1 MVSLII
7 ALTDHS
13 ESNNDMSNDHMLP
26 WPKNYG
32 DTRRLQKHSKTKVQS
47 MATVLLCFAKGLM
60 PVVTPREAKPSST
73 SASVDDFLSQV
84 LSLLSQ
90 SSYYLQNP
98 LHHIAPYCMLETNIA
113 PPWLFEPRL
122 LKIDSGWWHPFP
134 WPQTNGGSGTSWGQ
148 ETVAC
153 AGRLI
158 QANWKGKTI
167 HPLNDTYCIL
177 VIVISI

>member
-1 MVSLII
+1 MLWLII
-7 ALTDHS
+7 DIIVVNQTMICQTTICCLGQRITVAP
-13 ESNNDMSNDHMLP
+13 EGF
-26 WPKNYG
+26 K
-32 DTRRLQKHSKTKVQS
+32 SKTKVQS

-73 SASVDDFLSQV
+73 SASSRNDFLSQV

-90 SSYYLQNP
+90 SSYCLQNP
-98 LHHIAPYCMLETNIA
+98 LHHIACWKQTLHLPGCLSQDYSRLIVDGGIPSLGRKPMVGLE
-113 PPWLFEPRL
+113 PPE
-122 LKIDSGWWHPFP
+122 
-134 WPQTNGGSGTSWGQ
+134 

-158 QANWKGKTI
+158 QASWKGKTI

-177 VIVISI
+177 VIIISI